1 MPVVSAP
8 GSGCGEASSAH
19 RVRNPRCLR
28 LPLPCSRFRVS
39 NGPCALT
46 PDIGVKSVKPF
57 DTLVGCSLGDRT
69 YGSEV
74 KKEGPTKIAESSNN
88 LDLLG
93 ELVRRFTHEREW
105 EKYHDP
111 RSLIL
116 ALMGELGELA
126 ELFQW
131 RTDGEAAK
139 LMQDSKMA
147 TKVSEELAD
156 VFGYLLQ
163 LADVTGIHLGKAL
176 EAKMKVNEKRYPAD
190 LARGN
195 ARKYTELSNGD

>member
-1 MPVVSAP
+1 
-8 GSGCGEASSAH
+8 
-19 RVRNPRCLR
+19 
-28 LPLPCSRFRVS
+28 
-39 NGPCALT
+39 
-46 PDIGVKSVKPF
+46 
-57 DTLVGCSLGDRT
+57 LGDRT
-69 YGSEV
+69 NGNEV
-74 KKEGPTKIAESSNN
+74 TKEGPTETAEHSNN
-88 LDLLG
+88 LVLLG
-93 ELVRRFTHEREW
+93 ELVRSFTHEREW
-105 EKYHDP
+105 EKYHNP

-116 ALMGELGELA
+116 ALIGELGELA

-131 RTDGEAAK
+131 STDGEAAK

-163 LADVTGIHLGKAL
+163 LADVMGVHLGMAL
-176 EAKMKVNEKRYPAD
+176 EAKMKVNEKRYPAH

>member
-1 MPVVSAP
+1 
-8 GSGCGEASSAH
+8 
-19 RVRNPRCLR
+19 
-28 LPLPCSRFRVS
+28 
-39 NGPCALT
+39 
-46 PDIGVKSVKPF
+46 
-57 DTLVGCSLGDRT
+57 LGDRT
-69 YGSEV
+69 HNDEV
-74 KKEGPTKIAESSNN
+74 TKEGSVEAAEQNNN
-88 LDLLG
+88 LALLG

-105 EKYHDP
+105 EKYHNP

-116 ALMGELGELA
+116 ALIGELGELA

-131 RTDGEAAK
+131 RSDSEAAK
-139 LMQDSKMA
+139 LMQDPKMA
-147 TKVSEELAD
+147 RKVSEELAD

-176 EAKMKVNEKRYPAD
+176 EAKMKVNEKRYPAH

>member
-1 MPVVSAP
+1 M
-8 GSGCGEASSAH
+8 
-19 RVRNPRCLR
+19 
-28 LPLPCSRFRVS
+28 
-39 NGPCALT
+39 
-46 PDIGVKSVKPF
+46 
-57 DTLVGCSLGDRT
+57 GDRT
-69 YGSEV
+69 RGNEV
-74 KKEGPTKIAESSNN
+74 TKEGPVEAAEQNNN
-88 LDLLG
+88 LALLG
-93 ELVRRFTHEREW
+93 ELVREFNHEREW
-105 EKYHDP
+105 EQYHDP

-131 RTDGEAAK
+131 HSDSEAAK
-139 LMQDSKMA
+139 LTQDPKMA
-147 TKVSEELAD
+147 MKISEELAD

-163 LADVTGIHLGKAL
+163 LADATGIHLGNAL